1 MTSAPS
7 QARSWVH
14 EVPASNWVRSTTRM
28 PLSAFID
35 SSFRSHAAWGTESFE
50 AHYFRYHLTWFATA
64 VMGSPSGV
72 ASTKCSPHFSAT
84 STYPSIAPVS
94 LSSFTSHPGDAV
106 GRSRGCT
113 EAHREPPATWTEYV
127 LPMGNSSRYLPSR

>member
-1 MTSAPS
+1 
-7 QARSWVH
+7 
-14 EVPASNWVRSTTRM
+14 M

-35 SSFRSHAAWGTESFE
+35 SSFRSQAAWRTESFD

-72 ASTKCSPHFSAT
+72 ASTKCSPRFSAT

-106 GRSRGCT
+106 GRSRGRT
-113 EAHREPPATWTEYV
+113 EAHREPHATWTEYV
-127 LPMGNSSRYLPSR
+127 LTIGYSVWELPTS